1 MTRDGLLINSEP
13 VYLLSGVIHYFRWPR
28 GEWRAVLLK
37 AKAGGLNTID
47 TVIPWNLHEPEP
59 AIFNFADEADLP
71 AYLDLI
77 HELGMYAIV
86 RPGPYICAEW
96 ENGGFPAWLTA
107 QNLRLRTDDS
117 IFLAATQ
124 RWFDRLLPIFVE
136 RQIDRGGPIVLCQIE
151 NEHWASGVY
160 GHDAH
165 QITLAQLQ
173 HDAGL
178 TVPFYTCMG
187 GLDGYPEFRNG
198 WSGMAAKLQA
208 TRSTWPDNPLIVS
221 ELWSGWFDNWGA
233 SAHTGKTASSLDRM
247 LHELLAVGC
256 SGVSHWVF
264 AGGTNFGWY
273 GGRTVGSDTIHMTTS
288 YDYDAL
294 ITEYGQLTE
303 KFFVA
308 RRHHLFLSTLGVP
321 VSRLLADAKSG
332 GPTVIVPPAVKG
344 RWAGGEEP
352 FRTVKH
358 GDFSATFLQ
367 NTTADRTTLQ
377 VFSTNP
383 NVHLAID
390 VEAQSIKPIYFNL
403 DLPAPSPENR
413 GRAGVGVRVNYHTSR
428 LLGYWPVGQDGILPE
443 RVNTS
448 PYLVLYG
455 FHGEM
460 GDVQL
465 QAAEAWQVIEA
476 GNAQIKID
484 NCTINVHYWITDR
497 PQIIRTNH
505 LNLVILTQ
513 ACAERWWPLPD
524 GSFLCGPDL
533 VLDDGTI
540 GETGIFPFW
549 EIQNP
554 TGTLRSSERGI
565 RSRATHRPQIALEW
579 ETLAVAELT
588 DDWLNPQSA
597 THNPKS
603 LDELGCYLDYGWYA
617 ARVEVREPIAT
628 TLTVPW
634 VSDRGLVFIDGE
646 RIGTVGISPAGP
658 RWTLPVKLTAG
669 QHELRMLVDN
679 LGRFNYGSNTGEHK
693 GLLDHVYW
701 GGRQEDITSGWI
713 ALWQEAAFAGE
724 ALANAKPQHVRA
736 DASNVDLGNFAF
748 QGGHI
753 WLLRDIEVAE
763 GESIILQLT
772 GDRNPGALYV
782 NGQAV
787 QRFSRHHGGGYIKR
801 DVTSLVKPG
810 RNALALHIEN
820 YAGAAWQGQLLR
832 FDKTQM
838 LQGDWYFREGVT
850 PTPALP
856 RLAGEGEPRFYLAR
870 FAYDATQHGIAPF
883 AFDAHGLRKGHLWLN
898 GRALGRYWQ
907 IGPQEFYKVPAAWL
921 QAENELLIF
930 EEEVGL
936 PQVNALQPSVET
948 HG

>member
-1 MTRDGLLINSEP
+1 MTRDGLFIDGQH

-28 GEWRAVLLK
+28 SEWRSLLLK

-47 TVIPWNLHEPEP
+47 TVIPWNLHEPQP
-59 AIFNFADEADLP
+59 GVFNFTDEADLP

-107 QNLRLRTDDS
+107 QNLKLRTDDP
-117 IFLAATQ
+117 IFRAATQ

-151 NEHWASGVY
+151 NEHCASGVY

-165 QITLAQLQ
+165 QATLAQMQ

-178 TVPFYTCMG
+178 SVPFYTCMG

-198 WSGMAAKLQA
+198 WSGMAAKLRA
-208 TRSTWPDNPLIVS
+208 TRSVWPDNPMIVS
-221 ELWSGWFDNWGA
+221 ELWSGWFDSWGA
-233 SAHTGKTASSLDRM
+233 SAHNGKTANSLDRIM
-247 LHELLAVGC
+247 HELLAAGC

-288 YDYDAL
+288 YDYDAP

-308 RRHHLFLSTLGVP
+308 RRHHLFLGTLGAQ
-321 VSRLLADAKSG
+321 VSHLLADATSG

-352 FRTVKH
+352 FCTACNA
-358 GDFSATFLQ
+358 DFSATFLQ

-377 VFSTNP
+377 VFNSNP

-390 VEAQSIKPIYFNL
+390 VEAQSIKPIFFNL
-403 DLPAPSPENR
+403 DLSSPSPENR
-413 GRAGVGVRVNYHTSR
+413 GRTGAGVKLIYHTSR
-428 LLGYWPVGQDGILPE
+428 ILGDW
-443 RVNTS
+443 RNC
-448 PYLVLYG
+448 LVLYG
-455 FHGEM
+455 FHGEV
-460 GDVQL
+460 GDIQL
-465 QAAEAWQVIEA
+465 EAGAAWQLIEA
-476 GNAQIKID
+476 GNAQTTID
-484 NCTINVHYWITDR
+484 GHTINVHYWITDR

-505 LNLVILTQ
+505 LNIIILTQ
-513 ACAERWWPLPD
+513 AYAERWWPLPD

-533 VLDDGTI
+533 VLEDGTVR
-540 GETGIFPFW
+540 ESEVLTCY
-549 EIQNP
+549 EIRNAELGMRNKP
-554 TGTLRSSERGI
+554 
-565 RSRATHRPQIALEW
+565 RAPRIALAW

-588 DDWLNPQSA
+588 DDWLNPKSA
-597 THNPKS
+597 TPALHQAQRGASVQNPKS

-617 ARVEVREPIAT
+617 ARFDLAEPIET
-628 TLTVPW
+628 TLAVPW
-634 VSDRGLVFIDGE
+634 LSDRGHVFIDG
-646 RIGTVGISPAGP
+646 RPIGTVGISPDGP
-658 RWTLPVKLTAG
+658 CWTLPVNLAAG
-669 QHELRMLVDN
+669 QHDLRMLVDN
-679 LGRFNYGSNTGEHK
+679 LGRFNYGSNTGEQK
-693 GLLDHVYW
+693 GLLDNLYW
-701 GGRQEDITSGWI
+701 GGTQEDISRGWI

-724 ALANAKPQHVRA
+724 AIANAKPQHVRA
-736 DASNVDLGNFAF
+736 DAANIDLGNFAF
-748 QGGHI
+748 QGAHV
-753 WLLRDIEVAE
+753 WLLRDIDVAE
-763 GESIILQLT
+763 GESVILQFT

-801 DVTSLVKPG
+801 DVTSLLKPG
-810 RNALALHIEN
+810 RNTLALHIEH

-832 FDKTQM
+832 FDRTQA
-838 LQGDWYFREGVT
+838 LQGKWYFKQGVT
-850 PTPALP
+850 PSPTLP
-856 RLAGEGEPRFYLAR
+856 RPAGEEAVPRFYRAR
-870 FAYDATQHGIAPF
+870 FAYDAEQHGRESF
-883 AFDAHGLRKGHLWLN
+883 AFDAHGLRQGHLWLN

-930 EEEVGL
+930 DEEDGAPLAAGL
-936 PQVNALQPSVET
+936 RSID
-948 HG
+948 